1 MSFDRLAPFY
11 RAMEWLL
18 AGGKLQRCRVAWL
31 AEIPEPRR
39 ILLVGEGHGRFLE
52 VCARR
57 FPQAAI
63 MCVDASRGMLRVSEA
78 RWRAAGGRPGAIEF
92 VQALLPEWPGDA
104 GSFDLIVTN
113 FFLDCFTAAQL
124 GPVVAALAR
133 RAAPDACWL
142 IADFNV
148 PPRGWQRW
156 RARLI
161 LASAYAFFHWATAL
175 PARELIPPDGFLSA
189 AGFRLTRRRLAEWGL
204 LHADVWVRSA

>member
-57 FPQAAI
+57 FPQATI
-63 MCVDASRGMLRVSEA
+63 TCVDASGGMLRVAET
-78 RWRAAGGRPGAIEF
+78 RWRAAGGRPEAIEF
-92 VQALLPEWPGDA
+92 VQAHLPEWSGGD
-104 GSFDLIVTN
+104 GLFDLIVTN
-113 FFLDCFTAAQL
+113 FFLDCFPAAQL

-133 RAAPDACWL
+133 RAAPGAHWL

-148 PPRGWQRW
+148 PARGWQRG

-161 LASAYAFFHWATAL
+161 LASAYAFFRWATAL
-175 PARELIPPDGFLSA
+175 PARQLIPPDEFLSA
-189 AGFRLTRRRLAEWGL
+189 AGFCLTRRKLAEWGL
-204 LHADVWVRSA
+204 LHADVWVRGA